1 MSTAHALLRDLWRVG
16 IRVHLMLDRL
26 RLDPPGVAPEPLR
39 LALRQVA
46 TEVKA
51 VLEQLPAAGRCQIC
65 GDVTTGPTNWRDTG
79 HINCVECAVVGAK
92 RMGLKPRMV
101 GPLLA
106 QRPRPEV
113 EVVVDAIGVGAAAL
127 DVKREANVGAPLVP
141 VLIPGGDRV
150 GREGGTY
157 RVPKR
162 DVITAGPAGDPT
174 GSPTQPRESQRT
186 AGPARAR
193 QAVARRPTRS
203 AERR

>member
-1 MSTAHALLRDLWRVG
+1 MSGAHALLRDLCRVG
-16 IRVHLMLDRL
+16 VRVHALPGRL

-39 LALRQVA
+39 LALQKVA
-46 TEVKA
+46 PEVK
-51 VLEQLPAAGRCQIC
+51 VILEQLPAPGRCQIC
-65 GDVTTGPTNWRDTG
+65 GDVTNSPTNWPDTG

-101 GPLLA
+101 GRLLA

-113 EVVVDAIGVGAAAL
+113 EVVVDATGAGTAAL
-127 DVKREANVGAPLVP
+127 DVMREANVGAPLVP
-141 VLIPGGDRV
+141 ALIPGGDQV

-162 DVITAGPAGDPT
+162 DVVTAGPAGDPT
-174 GSPTQPRESQRT
+174 GPPTQPRESQRT